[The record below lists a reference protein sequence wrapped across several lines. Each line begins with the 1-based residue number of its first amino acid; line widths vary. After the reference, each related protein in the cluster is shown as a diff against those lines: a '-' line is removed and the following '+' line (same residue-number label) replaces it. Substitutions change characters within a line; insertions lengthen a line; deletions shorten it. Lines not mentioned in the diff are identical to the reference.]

1 MLKVFKYLFIA
12 NLYSKAKRS
21 LLGAGVMLVLLV
33 TSTFIMND
41 LLTVASGSE
50 KYLFLLVKWVLI
62 LFFMAMFGYY
72 LLKVFNAATA
82 PIRTKPKATEPTA
95 VDDKR
100 ERILAKEQLLRKS
113 DLIMD
118 KYVKATL

>member
-1 MLKVFKYLFIA
+1 VFKYLFIA

-50 KYLFLLVKWVLI
+50 KYLFLLVKWVLV

-72 LLKVFNAATA
+72 LLKVFNVATA
-82 PIRTKPKATEPTA
+82 PIRSKPKESEP
-95 VDDKR
+95 VVRDDKK

-113 DLIMD
+113 DRIMD